1 MHGTAAKFSRPAWA
15 VSTKVQWPSGLSSDV
30 QPLGVFHTLCFVT
43 CLLMLASLDLTG
55 SFFFQSPKVSDA
67 YAGRAEARAAK
78 AGPLLRKDRPAQE
91 TFSGERKLT
100 GARATAA
107 ARTRGQSIW
116 GKRHV
121 AKAGKDSFVA
131 PAAPKA
137 SSGLTLSAVTKVR
150 AAHH

>member
-1 MHGTAAKFSRPAWA
+1 
-15 VSTKVQWPSGLSSDV
+15 
-30 QPLGVFHTLCFVT
+30 
-43 CLLMLASLDLTG
+43 MLASSPDLMG
-55 SFFFQSPKVSDA
+55 PFVFIQRVGDVC
-67 YAGRAEARAAK
+67 AGRAEAQAAK
-78 AGPLLRKDRPAQE
+78 AGPLLRKDRPAQGSL
-91 TFSGERKLT
+91 SGERKLT